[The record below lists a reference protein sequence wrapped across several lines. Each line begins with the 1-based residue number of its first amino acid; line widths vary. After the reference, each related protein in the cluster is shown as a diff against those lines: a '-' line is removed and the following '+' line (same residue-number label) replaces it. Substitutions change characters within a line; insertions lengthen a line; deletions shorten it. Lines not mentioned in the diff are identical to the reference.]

1 MTVNDA
7 TDSVLSSQPSAV
19 VKMDYQENVSELLI
33 GTDAART
40 SQRGILP
47 TAIKGR
53 NTDETISKVSTT
65 GTLSILF
72 PSPTTTD
79 IQFTSLPHSF
89 SSTPIITG
97 YVTRMGDVNND
108 IKMPI
113 PALIPTTAT
122 AAGVQFSA
130 WAGVYA
136 TKNRI
141 VFWGM
146 TSFADDYYS
155 GIWTV
160 NYGLQEAQ

>member
-1 MTVNDA
+1 MATGDA
-7 TDSVLSSQPSAV
+7 TDSVLSGQPSV
-19 VKMDYQENVSELLI
+19 VVRMDYQENTPEVLI
-33 GTDAART
+33 GSDTSRL

-53 NTDETISKVSTT
+53 NTDETISKVSST

-72 PSPTTTD
+72 PNPTTTD
-79 IQFTSLPHSF
+79 IQFTTVFHNLSA
-89 SSTPIITG
+89 TPVVTG

-130 WAGVYA
+130 WAGLYA
-136 TKNRI
+136 TSDRI

-146 TSFADDYYS
+146 TSFTDDYYS